1 LVDSQIWPNLPRD
14 DWNFCHL
21 GYRQKFLKKH
31 QFTLVI
37 FFVAK
42 TCHFA
47 KKKQVISNI
56 LQGIFFRDMVKG
68 TFWKI
73 SKKKSPHFEEKKV
86 MKWPRILQNLGK
98 FLAFF
103 F

>member
-56 LQGIFFRDMVKG
+56 LQGIFLG
-68 TFWKI
+68 TWSRELF
-73 SKKKSPHFEEKKV
+73 
-86 MKWPRILQNLGK
+86 GK
-98 FLAFF
+98 FPIKITPF
-103 F
+103 